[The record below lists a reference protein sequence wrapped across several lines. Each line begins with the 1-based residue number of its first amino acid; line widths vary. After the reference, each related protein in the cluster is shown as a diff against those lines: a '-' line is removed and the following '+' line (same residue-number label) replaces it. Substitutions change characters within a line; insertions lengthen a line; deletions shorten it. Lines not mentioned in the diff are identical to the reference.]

1 MTFFRPSS
9 SYTEEEHACGLCG
22 FEGTVAVWLNPHQ
35 ERAGW
40 ECPDC
45 HTEHDEPWDLNDDPD
60 RWRE

>member
-1 MTFFRPSS
+1 MADADK
-9 SYTEEEHACGLCG
+9 ACGLCD
-22 FEGTVAVWLNPHQ
+22 FEGVVHVWENPHQ

-60 RWRE
+60 RWRER